1 MSWVFFCFIEP
12 LHVISSNWRRFLT
25 FFLHTVDDWG
35 VVERFANYEVYMY
48 ILGFWP
54 LQYHKM
60 LEKNQNKK
68 QKAKLVRFWFRLFF
82 SKRLSD
88 STQKGTRFAEFFS
101 KNISTNTPFFNN
113 YCFVSIFGR
122 QKHLMGV
129 RSSIQFQKNT
139 LTMYIAVLLICWSK

>member
-1 MSWVFFCFIEP
+1 MTSYSIVGYSCEKAPKSIQFYTLIIPQFCFQKVMASFQSRYKSHFVKTKSDRKI
-12 LHVISSNWRRFLT
+12 
-25 FFLHTVDDWG
+25 FFLRH
-35 VVERFANYEVYMY
+35 
-48 ILGFWP
+48 
-54 LQYHKM
+54 
-60 LEKNQNKK
+60 
-68 QKAKLVRFWFRLFF
+68 F

-139 LTMYIAVLLICWSK
+139 CTMYIAVLLIC

>member
-1 MSWVFFCFIEP
+1 MEKIFNVFSSYSWWLRCCWKICK
-12 LHVISSNWRRFLT
+12 LWGISICACIL
-25 FFLHTVDDWG
+25 
-35 VVERFANYEVYMY
+35 Y
-48 ILGFWP
+48 IGTRILSPALPQNAW
-54 LQYHKM
+54 KK
-60 LEKNQNKK
+60 LEQETKSKISQI
-68 QKAKLVRFWFRLFF
+68 LVSAFF